1 MTQKN
6 KNNRNGESL
15 SLTPEHAVEFFFYG
29 SPFKPVDP
37 LNVTSCG
44 FETSNFTQVPLQPS
58 CADSWL
64 KLLPLSSMANEHP
77 YRARKELHCQKRR
90 SYMARRPLSK
100 PICAKEERN
109 GLPSADQGLST
120 AKPRSSHAVCTLQM
134 HPPTSPCPALSA
146 KIKDK
151 AGCDKRTRPDV
162 KTWI

>member
-1 MTQKN
+1 
-6 KNNRNGESL
+6 
-15 SLTPEHAVEFFFYG
+15 
-29 SPFKPVDP
+29 
-37 LNVTSCG
+37 
-44 FETSNFTQVPLQPS
+44 
-58 CADSWL
+58 
-64 KLLPLSSMANEHP
+64 MANEHP

-151 AGCDKRTRPDV
+151 AGCDRCENMNIINSNNDQLNHPPTREV
-162 KTWI
+162 VV